1 MRIGV
6 SLNITLFS
14 LKSFPVS
21 LDNALVSLFM
31 VHSDPIMVT
40 MIIKLLTP
48 HSGYLALPLTP
59 QKFH

>member
-31 VHSDPIMVT
+31 VHSDQIMVT

-48 HSGYLALPLTP
+48 HPIAAT
-59 QKFH
+59 